1 MLLFQ
6 SLSFLG
12 PGFPSDDIY
21 IEACREF
28 VLVVFQRERP
38 VTWIIVFLSKE
49 SVLTRYAKPSLQK
62 SNLASSLRK
71 N

>member
-12 PGFPSDDIY
+12 PGVPSDDIY

-28 VLVVFQRERP
+28 VLMVFSENGQ
-38 VTWIIVFLSKE
+38 
-49 SVLTRYAKPSLQK
+49 
-62 SNLASSLRK
+62 SLRPLCFCPR
-71 N
+71 NQY